1 MTSTESIHANRI
13 ADLLGESAADAV
25 VTIRVPR
32 PTTPFDGALV
42 SYYGEKTTARPDL
55 ETAARD
61 WIESGMWSAL
71 EAYAMHAN
79 DYSRGVLR
87 TTYNPTTRTW
97 GEWK

>member
-1 MTSTESIHANRI
+1 MTTTEAIHANRI
-13 ADLLGESAADAV
+13 ADLLGEPIADAV

-32 PTTPFDGALV
+32 PTTPFDGAIL

-55 ETAARD
+55 ESAARD

-71 EAYAMHAN
+71 EAYAMHAS